1 MSRQMTMSERPR
13 GRLAWSSVL
22 FLFLF
27 LGFGLGC
34 GEGQVSSDEGWADAA
49 LTADSRAH
57 RHPPE
62 AKVTVLTSGLNNP
75 RGLKFGP
82 DGALYVAEGGLGGTD
97 PAPATEDCTVPPP
110 VGPYTGSV
118 VGSRISRIDHHGRRT
133 TVVDGLPSSQT
144 SDESGDL
151 VSGVADI
158 AFLDGA
164 MYAILAGAGCSH
176 GVPGTPNGVIRIHH
190 HGGWSLVADLG
201 AFQRAHPVAHPQPL
215 DFEPDGTWFT
225 MVAVH
230 DALYAVEPN
239 HGEIDRI
246 GTGGH
251 VSRVVDFS
259 ASQGHVVPSALAYH
273 RGNFYVGNIGVFPQ
287 DPGTS
292 KVWKLTPQGHVSVVA
307 EGFNMVLGLAFDRDG
322 RMYVLQS
329 SAAPATTPGTGS
341 VTRVDRDGSQ
351 HAVVG
356 GLSTPTAMTFGP
368 DGDLYISNVGF
379 GPPPVGLG
387 EILKVRLPRDSR
399 EHDRGDDDDDE

>member
-22 FLFLF
+22 FLGL
-27 LGFGLGC
+27 GLGC
-34 GEGQVSSDEGWADAA
+34 GGGQVSSDEGWADAA

-82 DGALYVAEGGLGGTD
+82 DGALYVAEGGLGGAD

-215 DFEPDGTWFT
+215 DFEPDGTWFN

-230 DALYAVEPN
+230 DAL
-239 HGEIDRI
+239 
-246 GTGGH
+246 
-251 VSRVVDFS
+251 
-259 ASQGHVVPSALAYH
+259 
-273 RGNFYVGNIGVFPQ
+273 FPQ

-329 SAAPATTPGTGS
+329 SAAPAPTPGTGS

-379 GPPPVGLG
+379 GPPSVGLG